1 MKSVELL
8 DCDIIQDLLPSYND
22 KISSDSTNKLVARH
36 LKQCKNC
43 IDVFNSMNKDIGT
56 KVLKNQDEQI
66 DFLKG
71 FKKDKIKTAIKAVL
85 IVIIIFLAYFD
96 AVYYIVEI
104 NLYVDINDIP
114 LTYQSRYTQI
124 AEDNLY
130 IQFAV
135 TYRNFILY
143 FERYTKDNAI
153 FIKTV
158 KRLDLSDLWYHYSSS
173 IGVEISENIDYVYL
187 EDKNGGLRE
196 IWNREQGV
204 LTDKI

>member
-96 AVYYIVEI
+96 AVYYIGKI
-104 NLYVDINDIP
+104 DLYVDVNDI
-114 LTYQSRYTQI
+114 LFEYDTRQSKN
-124 AEDNLY
+124 DNLVFSVSY
-130 IQFAV
+130 E
-135 TYRNFILY
+135 NFVLY
-143 FERYTKDNAI
+143 FKEEYIKDNAI
-153 FIKTV
+153 YIKLI
-158 KRLDLSDLWYHYSSS
+158 KNIDLSDLNYKYRTVY
-173 IGVEISENIDYVYL
+173 GVEISENIEHLYL
-187 EDKNGGLRE
+187 EDMYGNLRE
-196 IWNREQGV
+196 IWNREQGALV
-204 LTDKI
+204 RQF